1 MANVIKLRRSAV
13 QGNVPT
19 TSQIALGEVAIN
31 TYDGKLFIK
40 KDDGTATVVEPGY
53 NGAIVSDAAPTAR
66 PDGSSLV
73 NGDQWWESDTGDFYI
88 YYGTSWIEVG
98 GGGGGGIAEAPQD
111 GSPYFRQDGA
121 WENADELALYR
132 YQINADGGN
141 FDNGE
146 ARGAYLILDAG
157 DFNAGTSTGIDQTVD
172 GGVFA

>member
-19 TSQIALGEVAIN
+19 TTQIALGEVAIN

-53 NGAIVSDAAPTAR
+53 NGAIVSDSVPTTR

-73 NGDQWWESDTGDFYI
+73 DGDQWWESDTGKFYVF
-88 YYGTSWIEVG
+88 YGTSFIEVG
-98 GGGGGGIAEAPQD
+98 GSGGGIGEAPAD
-111 GSPYFRQDGA
+111 GSPYIRQDSA

-132 YQINADGGN
+132 YLLNADGGN

-146 ARGAYLILDAG
+146 ARGAYLIMDAG
-157 DFNAGTSTGIDQTVD
+157 DFTAGTSTGIDQTVD